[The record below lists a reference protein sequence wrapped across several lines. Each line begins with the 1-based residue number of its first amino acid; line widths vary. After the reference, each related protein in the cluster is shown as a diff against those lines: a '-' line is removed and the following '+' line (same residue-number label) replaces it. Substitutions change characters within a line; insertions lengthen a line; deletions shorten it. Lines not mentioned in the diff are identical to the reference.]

1 LRILHISSARVLG
14 GGERHL
20 LDLTLALAA
29 RGHDVHIA
37 FRPGSVLQE
46 QLAAQQLL
54 PASNLFKLPLRN
66 ALDFKSARRL
76 ARIVRERRIEIVHA
90 HMARDYP
97 LAALA
102 TRQNYEARLII
113 TRHVL
118 FPLNKIHRLTLSRVS
133 RVIAVSE
140 PVARTLSAQRIFPE
154 RKICVVPNG
163 IDLTRFNASGRA
175 QGRASLCRRLGI
187 DENRLLIGTLGEL
200 NLLKG
205 HADFLRAAVLV
216 AKQFPSADFVIAG
229 ADSSDTG
236 EHRAALERL
245 ISESG
250 LKGRAHLAGWLDDVA
265 PYLSALDVFVSASR
279 NESFGL
285 VIVEAMASQVAIV
298 ATMTEGAR
306 SIIEDGVSGRLVAI
320 GDVKALAASVCTLLA
335 DVDERR
341 RLAAQALEAARER
354 FSLERMVA
362 DTERIY
368 MEALDDKT
376 DKRASLSS

>member
-1 LRILHISSARVLG
+1 M
-14 GGERHL
+14 
-20 LDLTLALAA
+20 
-29 RGHDVHIA
+29 A
-37 FRPGSVLQE
+37 FRPGSMLQE

-54 PASNLFKLPLRN
+54 PASNLFELPLRN

-76 ARIVRERRIEIVHA
+76 ARIVRERRIEILHA

-102 TRQNYEARLII
+102 TRHNNEARLII

-154 RKICVVPNG
+154 QKISVVPNG
-163 IDLTRFNASGRA
+163 IDLKRFDASGRA
-175 QGRASLCRRLGI
+175 RGRANLCRRLGI

-200 NLLKG
+200 NPLKG
-205 HADFLRAAVLV
+205 HADFLRAAALI
-216 AKQFPSADFVIAG
+216 AKQFPTADFIIAG

-245 ISESG
+245 ISELG

-265 PYLSALDVFVSASR
+265 PYLSALDLFVSASR

-306 SIIEDGVSGRLVAI
+306 SIIEDGVSGRLVAV
-320 GDVKALAASVCTLLA
+320 GDVDALAASVCKLLA
-335 DVDERR
+335 NVDERR
-341 RLAAQALEAARER
+341 GLVAQALEVVRER
-354 FSLERMVA
+354 FSVERMVA

-376 DKRASLSS
+376 NKRASLSS

>member
-1 LRILHISSARVLG
+1 MRILHISSARVLG

-102 TRQNYEARLII
+102 TRQSNEARLII

-118 FPLNKIHRLTLSRVS
+118 FPLSKIHRLTLSRVS

-163 IDLTRFNASGRA
+163 IDLQRFNASGRA
-175 QGRASLCRRLGI
+175 QGRASLCRTLGI

-200 NLLKG
+200 NPLKG
-205 HADFLRAAVLV
+205 HADFLRAAMLV
-216 AKQFPSADFVIAG
+216 AKQFPAADFVIAG

-341 RLAAQALEAARER
+341 RLVAQALEAARER